1 MGMFKNYFRTAWRSL
16 VRGRSFSIIN
26 ISGLVVGMAGAG
38 LLLLW
43 LVHEVSFDR
52 FHEKGDRI
60 YQVFAL
66 TDYPGEKHSAVPVVS
81 QPLGP
86 VMQQEFPDV
95 EAVSREEDVAFLL
108 RANGKGVVPN
118 HGIITDSNFLRIFSF
133 PLLYGKPADQLTSAF
148 SIVITET
155 LAKKLFGAADV
166 VGKTIRVDSM
176 DDFTVTGVLKD
187 PPVNS
192 RFHYCEYW
200 LPWEYMKR
208 AGRENGNWLSNN
220 TYTYALLKPGVDV
233 TAFNGKIRNL
243 SRVKSGRSN
252 IWVHFLYPISK
263 WYLYGEFD
271 NGVPS
276 GGRIDTVRMFG
287 FIAGFI
293 LLIACINFM
302 NLSTAQSEKRAK
314 EVGIRKVV
322 GAARFLL
329 IGQFIAEAFLTA
341 CIAGVIALGVVE
353 LALPAFNA
361 LLGENLVVPF
371 ESFGFWMAVVGFILF
386 TSLVAGSYPAFYLSS
401 FKPVS
406 IFRKQYRR
414 SRSVFSPRRV
424 LVVLQFC
431 FAIVLIICTL
441 IVKDQLRYIESRDT
455 GYNKNNLIYVN
466 FAGDIP
472 KNYSLIR
479 QELKASGVAA
489 SVTKTWTPIT
499 YGGWHTWSFRWAGMA
514 PRDTNVTINIFS
526 EDADLVKTV
535 GMKLVAGRDIDV
547 YRYPTDSL
555 AVVLNETAVKT
566 MRFANPIGEV
576 LREPYNGKTWH
587 VVGVVKDYVDAV
599 PWEETPPVVIE
610 GPASDFRAVHI
621 KFAPGIPTRQGLA
634 KAEAVFK
641 KYNPAY
647 PFDFTFVDQEYA
659 ANFDNNQRTGET
671 VGLFAGLAIFISC
684 LGLLG
689 LSAYVAE
696 SRVKEIGVR
705 KVLGASV
712 AGIARL
718 LSMEFVRLVVVSLV
732 IAVPVAW
739 YTMHRWLADY
749 SYRVSIGWG
758 VFVGAGVLAV
768 VIALVT
774 VSFQAVRAARAN
786 PVKSLRSE

>member
-1 MGMFKNYFRTAWRSL
+1 MFKNYFRTAWRGL
-16 VRGRSFSIIN
+16 LRGKGFSVIN

-38 LLLLW
+38 LILLW

-52 FHEKGDRI
+52 FHAKGDRI

-66 TDYPGEKHSAVPVVS
+66 TDYPGEKHSAIPVVA

-86 VMQQEFPDV
+86 VLQQDFPDV

-108 RANGKGVVPN
+108 RANGKSVIPN

-133 PLLYGKPADQLTSAF
+133 PLLYGKPGDQLTSAY

-166 VGKTIRVDSM
+166 VGKTIRIDSV
-176 DDFTVTGVLKD
+176 DDFMVTGVLKD
-187 PPVNS
+187 PPGNS
-192 RFHYCEYW
+192 RYHYCEYW
-200 LPWEYMKR
+200 LPWEYMKKSGR
-208 AGRENGNWLSNN
+208 ANDSWLSNSI
-220 TYTYALLKPGVDV
+220 YTYALLKPGADV
-233 TAFNGKIRNL
+233 TAFNAKIRNL
-243 SRVKSGRSN
+243 SRVKSGKSN
-252 IWVHFLYPISK
+252 IWVHFLYPIAK
-263 WYLYGEFD
+263 WHLYNEFD

-276 GGRIDTVRMFG
+276 GGRIDTVLMFG
-287 FIAGFI
+287 LIAGFI

-302 NLSTAQSEKRAK
+302 NLSTARSEKRAK

-329 IGQFIAEAFLTA
+329 IGQFITEAFLTA
-341 CIAGVIALGVVE
+341 CIAGVLALGLAE
-353 LALPAFNA
+353 LALPPFNA
-361 LLGENLVVPF
+361 LLGESLAIPF
-371 ESFGFWMAVVGFILF
+371 GSVGLWFAVAGFILF
-386 TSLVAGSYPAFYLSS
+386 TSLLAGSYPAFYLSS
-401 FKPVS
+401 FRPVS
-406 IFRKQYRR
+406 IFRKRFRKSQ
-414 SRSVFSPRRV
+414 SVFSPRRV

-431 FAIVLIICTL
+431 FAIILIICTL
-441 IVKDQLRYIESRDT
+441 IVRDQLRYIESRDT

-472 KNYSLIR
+472 KNYGVIR
-479 QELKASGVAA
+479 QELLASGVAA
-489 SVTKTWTPIT
+489 SVTKTWMPIT
-499 YGGWHTWSFRWAGMA
+499 YGGGHSWGFRWAGMA
-514 PRDTNVTINIFS
+514 ASDTSSAITIFS
-526 EDADLVKTV
+526 EDADLSKTA
-535 GMKLVAGRDIDV
+535 GMKIIDGRDIDI
-547 YRYPTDSL
+547 YHFPTDSF
-555 AVVLNETAVKT
+555 AVVLNETAVKK
-566 MRFANPIGEV
+566 MGFVHPIGQV
-576 LREPYNGKTWH
+576 LRTPSGKRWH

-621 KFAPGIPTRQGLA
+621 QFSPGLTTKQGLA
-634 KAEAVFK
+634 KTEGVFK
-641 KYNPAY
+641 KYNPTY
-647 PFDFTFVDQEYA
+647 PFEYTFVDQEYA
-659 ANFDNNQRTGET
+659 MNFDNNQRTGEM

-712 AGIARL
+712 VGIARL
-718 LSMEFVRLVVVSLV
+718 LSMEFLWLVVMSLV
-732 IAVPVAW
+732 IAAPVAW
-739 YTMHRWLADY
+739 YAMNRWLGDY
-749 SYRVSIGWG
+749 AYRISIGWG

-768 VIALVT
+768 VIALLT

>member
-1 MGMFKNYFRTAWRSL
+1 MFRNYFRTAWRGL
-16 VRGRSFSIIN
+16 MRGKGFSFIN

-38 LLLLW
+38 LILLW
-43 LVHEVSFDR
+43 LVHEVSYDR
-52 FHEKGDRI
+52 FHAKGDRI
-60 YQVFAL
+60 YQVYGL
-66 TDYPGEKHSAVPVVS
+66 TDYPGEKHNAIPVVA

-86 VMQQEFPDV
+86 VMKSEFPDM
-95 EAVSREEDVAFLL
+95 EAVSRVNNTAFLL
-108 RANGKGVVPN
+108 RANGKSLIPN
-118 HGIITDSNFLRIFSF
+118 HGFITDSNFLRIFSF
-133 PLLYGKPADQLTSAF
+133 PLLYGKETEQLRSAY
-148 SIVITET
+148 SIVLTEK
-155 LAKKLFGAADV
+155 LAKNLFGTANV
-166 VGKTIRVDSM
+166 VGKTVRVDSV

-187 PPVNS
+187 MPDNTQF
-192 RFHYCEYW
+192 RTLEYL
-200 LPWEYMKR
+200 LPWDYMKKS
-208 AGRENGNWLSNN
+208 GRVNESWLSNN
-220 TYTYALLKPGVDV
+220 IYTYALLKPGVDV
-233 TAFNGKIRNL
+233 TAFNAKIRDL
-243 SRVKSGRSN
+243 SRVKSGKSN
-252 IWVHFLYPISK
+252 IWVHFLYPIAK
-263 WYLYGEFD
+263 WHLYGEFD

-276 GGRIDTVRMFG
+276 GGRIDTVRIFG
-287 FIAGFI
+287 VIAGFI

-302 NLSTAQSEKRAK
+302 NLSTARSEKRAK

-341 CIAGVIALGVVE
+341 GIAGILGLGLAE

-361 LLGENLVVPF
+361 LLGESLAIPF
-371 ESFGFWMAVVGFILF
+371 GSVGLWLAVAGFILF
-386 TSLVAGSYPAFYLSS
+386 TSLLAGSYPAFYLSS
-401 FKPVS
+401 FRPVS
-406 IFRKQYRR
+406 IFRKQYRK
-414 SRSVFSPRRV
+414 SQSVFSPRRV

-431 FAIVLIICTL
+431 FAIILIICTL
-441 IVKDQLRYIESRDT
+441 IVRDQLRYIESRDT

-472 KNYSLIR
+472 KNYGLIR
-479 QELKASGVAA
+479 QELLASGVAT

-499 YGGWHTWSFRWAGMA
+499 YGGGHSWGFRWAGMA
-514 PRDTNVTINIFS
+514 ASDTGSAITIFS
-526 EDADLVKTV
+526 EDADLSKTA
-535 GMKLVAGRDIDV
+535 GMRIIEGRDIDI
-547 YRYPTDSL
+547 YHYPTDSF
-555 AVVLNETAVKT
+555 AVVLNETAVKK
-566 MRFANPIGEV
+566 MGFARPVGQV
-576 LREPYNGKTWH
+576 LWTPSGKRWH

-610 GPASDFRAVHI
+610 GPASDFRAMHI
-621 KFAPGIPTRQGLA
+621 KFAPGITTRQGLA
-634 KAEAVFK
+634 KTEGVFK
-641 KYNPAY
+641 KYNPTY

-659 ANFDNNQRTGET
+659 MNFDNNQRTGET

-718 LSMEFVRLVVVSLV
+718 LSVEFVRLVVVSLV
-732 IAVPVAW
+732 IAAPVAW
-739 YTMHRWLADY
+739 YAMHRWLADY
-749 SYRVSIGWG
+749 AYRIPIGWG
-758 VFVGAGVLAV
+758 VFVAAGILAV

>member
-1 MGMFKNYFRTAWRSL
+1 MFKNYFRTAWRGL
-16 VRGRSFSIIN
+16 LRGKGFSFIN

-38 LLLLW
+38 LILLW
-43 LVHEVSFDR
+43 LIHEVGFDR

-60 YQVFAL
+60 YQVYAM
-66 TDYPGEKHSAVPVVS
+66 TDYPGEKRSAIPVVA

-108 RANGKGVVPN
+108 RANGKSVVPRY
-118 HGIITDSNFLRIFSF
+118 GIITDSNFLRIFSF
-133 PLLYGKPADQLTSAF
+133 PLLYGKPVDQLTSAY

-155 LAKKLFGAADV
+155 LAKKLFGVADV
-166 VGKTIRVDSM
+166 VGKTIRVDSV

-192 RFHYCEYW
+192 KYRYCEYW
-200 LPWEYMKR
+200 LPWDYMKKS
-208 AGRENGNWLSNN
+208 GRVNESWLSN
-220 TYTYALLKPGVDV
+220 TIYTYALLRRGTDA
-233 TAFNGKIRNL
+233 TAFNAKIRNL

-252 IWVHFLYPISK
+252 IWVHFLYPIAK
-263 WYLYGEFD
+263 WHLYDEFD

-287 FIAGFI
+287 LIAGFI

-302 NLSTAQSEKRAK
+302 NLSTARSEKRAK

-322 GAARFLL
+322 GAARILL
-329 IGQFIAEAFLTA
+329 IGQFIAEAFLTV
-341 CIAGVIALGVVE
+341 CVAGVLAVGLVE

-361 LLGENLVVPF
+361 LLGESLAMPF
-371 ESFGFWMAVVGFILF
+371 GSIGLWISVVGFILF
-386 TSLVAGSYPAFYLSS
+386 TSLLAGSYPAFYLSS
-401 FKPVS
+401 FRPVS
-406 IFRKQYRR
+406 IFRKQFRK
-414 SRSVFSPRRV
+414 SQSVFSPRRV

-431 FAIVLIICTL
+431 FAIILMICTL
-441 IVKDQLRYIESRDT
+441 IVGSQLRYIESRDT

-472 KNYSLIR
+472 KHYGLIR
-479 QELKASGVAA
+479 QELLASGVAA

-499 YGGWHTWSFRWAGMA
+499 YGGGHSWGFRWVGMA
-514 PRDTNVTINIFS
+514 ASDTGTAMTIFS
-526 EDADLVKTV
+526 EDADLSKTA
-535 GMKLVAGRDIDV
+535 GMRIIEGRDIDI
-547 YRYPTDSL
+547 YRYPTDSF
-555 AVVLNETAVKT
+555 AVVLNERAVKK
-566 MRFANPIGEV
+566 MGFGRPIGQV
-576 LREPYNGKTWH
+576 LWTPSGKKWH

-610 GPASDFRAVHI
+610 GPASDFRAMHI
-621 KFAPGIPTRQGLA
+621 KFAPGITTRQGLA
-634 KAEAVFK
+634 KAETVFK
-641 KYNPAY
+641 KYNPTY
-647 PFDFTFVDQEYA
+647 PFEFTFVDQEYA
-659 ANFDNNQRTGET
+659 MNFDNNQRTGQM

-689 LSAYVAE
+689 LSAFVAE

-718 LSMEFVRLVVVSLV
+718 LSMEFVRLVLISVV

-739 YTMHRWLADY
+739 YVMSRWLGGYA
-749 SYRVSIGWG
+749 YRVSIGWG
-758 VFVGAGVLAV
+758 VFLVAGVMAM
-768 VIALVT
+768 VIALAT
-774 VSFQAVRAARAN
+774 VSFQAIRAARAN